1 MMTKQRSNAIRP
13 DAGTIPFSILGYI
26 IISIV
31 SIVALIPFWL
41 MVAGS
46 FSDEADIL
54 VNGFTIWPRVF
65 STYAYKCIF
74 ASSEKIIRSYMITI
88 FITVCG
94 EGASVLL
101 TSMTGY
107 VLQRQDFP
115 YRNGLSFFIYFTTL
129 FSGGLV
135 PWYVLIINL
144 GFKNT
149 LWALIIPALLSPWHI
164 MLMRNFIRSIP
175 FSIVEAAKIDG
186 ANDWGIYTRV
196 ILPLSVSG
204 IAAVGLFIALRYW
217 NDWYHANLFMN
228 DEKNYPLQFLLY
240 QMLSSAEFLKS
251 AAAANFDVSSVQAP
265 AETLKLATAVV
276 VTGPI
281 LLLYPFVQRYFVKGI
296 TIGAVKG

>member
-1 MMTKQRSNAIRP
+1 MVKQRVNRIHP
-13 DAGTIPFSILGYI
+13 DSGTLPFHILGYI
-26 IISIV
+26 VITLV
-31 SIVALIPFWL
+31 STVALIPFWL

-54 VNGFTIWPRVF
+54 VNGFTIIPRLF

-74 ASSEKIIRSYMITI
+74 VNGGKIIRSYMITI

-94 EGASVLL
+94 GSASVFL

-107 VLQRQDFP
+107 VLQRQDFR
-115 YRNGLSFFIYFTTL
+115 YRNGMSFFIYFTTL

-149 LWALIIPALLSPWHI
+149 LWALIVPALLSPWPI

-175 FSIVEAAKIDG
+175 FSVVEAAKIDG
-186 ANDWGIYTRV
+186 ANDWGIYV
-196 ILPLSVSG
+196 KVVLPLSVSG

-240 QMLSSAEFLKS
+240 QLLSSAEFLKS
-251 AAAANFDVSSVQAP
+251 AAAANFDVSNVQAP